1 MIALAL
7 AVILLASGVGF
18 YAVRGRRDT
27 DPPPDLDPKAAAK
40 AAIELH
46 RIRRNL
52 DVAMTRSEIRS
63 DAARLRREAKEA
75 LNEYRP

>member
-1 MIALAL
+1 MALAL
-7 AVILLASGVGF
+7 ALILLASGVGF
-18 YAVRGRRDT
+18 CVVRSRRNA
-27 DPPPDLDPKAAAK
+27 DPAPDLDPKAAAK

-52 DVAMTRSEIRS
+52 DVAMTRSEIRR

-75 LNEYRP
+75 LDEYRP